1 MVELL
6 LLAAKIF
13 SYRMKEREPKFTCSV
28 LWVRH
33 FTNLEEN
40 KNKHFT
46 YFDIEVEPFCF
57 STFAISTYFFK
68 KGLCSYADTTPHSEA
83 SLFLRE

>member
-13 SYRMKEREPKFTCSV
+13 SYRMKEREPKFTCCV

-33 FTNLEEN
+33 LTDLEEN
-40 KNKHFT
+40 ENKHFP
-46 YFDIEVEPFCF
+46 YFDLEI
-57 STFAISTYFFK
+57 
-68 KGLCSYADTTPHSEA
+68 
-83 SLFLRE
+83 